1 MPSRRSS
8 LGPPYLV
15 LLIVVASVIPW
26 QSGSYFAGSFD
37 GIAVAKAGLALVGLA
52 GAFVLAGSTRTP
64 QSVPV
69 APIVFAI
76 AYLVATL
83 LGGLT
88 GGDFQA
94 SLVIAVRV
102 AIQLATVALLAYRYP
117 ASALLPSLVAALGT
131 VGGLAAVT
139 GLSSLASGRLWGGF
153 PPMHP
158 NELAF
163 ESAVVL
169 SWVVAKMTQAR
180 DTLGHLVA
188 GTVALGVL
196 LSTGSRTS
204 LLVMAPTIA
213 VLIVTARA
221 IRVRTGL
228 LVGMLI
234 PLMVWAALGTDAIAQ
249 FIDRGEDTSQLSTLS
264 NRTIAWHA
272 ALAPK
277 DTIWEVLFGSGLAT
291 KQIAVAG
298 QWWAYQILDSS
309 WVSVLVQG
317 GLVGLAICALWMAHA
332 TLRVI
337 QTSPRDLMGWQVA
350 MLLLLTLRGA
360 LESGLF
366 DATTAF
372 LVLACVTLSNGT
384 RIRRWN
390 LRRPTRRFSGTRA
403 HSGGTPR
410 GDLSKIT

>member
-1 MPSRRSS
+1 MS

-26 QSGSYFAGSFD
+26 QSDSYFSGSFD
-37 GIAVAKAGLALVGLA
+37 AIAVAKAGLAVVGLA

-69 APIVFAI
+69 APIVFAVT
-76 AYLVATL
+76 YLLATV

-88 GGDFQA
+88 AGDFQA
-94 SLVIAVRV
+94 SLVVAVRV
-102 AIQLATVALLAYRYP
+102 AIQLTTVALLAYRYP
-117 ASALLPSLVAALGT
+117 ASALLPSLVAAIGT
-131 VGGLAAVT
+131 VGGLAAIT
-139 GLSSLASGRLWGGF
+139 GLGSLASGRLWGGF

-169 SWVVAKMTQAR
+169 LWVVAKMTQAR
-180 DTLGHLVA
+180 DTLGHIVA

-196 LSTGSRTS
+196 LATGSRTS
-204 LLVMAPTIA
+204 LLMLVPAIG
-213 VLIVTARA
+213 VLIITARA

-228 LVGMLI
+228 LVGLLI
-234 PLMVWAALGTDAIAQ
+234 PLLVWAALGTDAIAQ
-249 FIDRGEDTSQLSTLS
+249 FIDRGDDASQLSTLS

-277 DTIWEVLFGSGLAT
+277 DTVWEVLFGSGLAT

-309 WVSVLVQG
+309 WVSALVQG
-317 GLVGLAICALWMAHA
+317 GFVGLAISALWIAHS
-332 TLRVI
+332 TVRVI
-337 QTSPRDLMGWQVA
+337 QTSTRDLLGWQVA
-350 MLLLLTLRGA
+350 MLLFLTLRGI

-366 DATTAF
+366 DATTSF
-372 LVLACVTLSNGT
+372 LVLACITLANGT
-384 RIRRWN
+384 KIRRLN
-390 LRRPTRRFSGTRA
+390 LRRSRRRSSDTPTRIPGEQPKVLA
-403 HSGGTPR
+403 E
-410 GDLSKIT
+410 